1 MRNLS
6 LLTGQSLWMTAFVVA
21 CLCIG
26 LGFGFGFDAYGQG
39 PATIPASAADTAR
52 FGGLMRRATPFF
64 QTNLDSC
71 GFYLNAARALA
82 EASHDRKEV
91 ADAGNGLGSWFRDK
105 GDYTTAMTY
114 YEEARSIFDSL
125 KDWSGEGLCTMNT
138 AQLYKNIAATKK
150 TETLIDQGVQM
161 AVTSYELFL
170 RAHDTAHMVNAL
182 NEEGILYRDKAQSG
196 SVRSYYDTAYMRYLE
211 ALQLI
216 TLSGKGKSLTGRLY
230 NNISQIFH
238 EYKKDPR
245 TALSYIAKAEAFN
258 IAAHNRWSLTF
269 NYNNFA
275 QVYIDLGKTDSAIFY
290 ARKMLALATELK
302 IPDRRYDAYEQLY
315 LCFDAAKRPDSALH
329 YYIVSTELNDSL
341 TNLAKTKEV
350 IGLQEKYNS
359 VLKEVAITKLNAE
372 NSAKN
377 REIGFLSIL
386 LTFLVVLV
394 VGFSYL
400 IARLRSQKRQIE
412 DQSRKL
418 EVMLRELHHRV
429 KNNLQIVSSLLG
441 LQRYRSEDPETIG
454 VLQESQHRVQA
465 MSLIHQRL
473 YKNDALSTVNIREY
487 LVDLCESLLSSYGY
501 DRDRFDLEVTVGTD
515 VMDIDHA
522 LPIGLIVN
530 ELVTNAFKYA
540 YPGVGRPALR
550 ISLEQ
555 DSRQMVLVVGDNGV
569 GMEEERWQRGGESF
583 GKQLIGALC
592 RQLRATQE
600 MRAGAGTVFT
610 IKIPREAAA

>member
-1 MRNLS
+1 MGAYLFAC
-6 LLTGQSLWMTAFVVA
+6 LCA
-21 CLCIG
+21 CLCIALDG
-26 LGFGFGFDAYGQG
+26 YGQG
-39 PATIPASAADTAR
+39 TTSAAAASAAAAAAADTAR
-52 FGGLMRRATPFF
+52 FEALMRTAMPYF

-71 GFYLNAARALA
+71 GFYLRAARSLA

-91 ADAGNGLGSWFRDK
+91 ADAGNELGNWFRDK
-105 GDYTTAMTY
+105 GDHTTAMTY
-114 YEEARSIFDSL
+114 YEEARVIFDSL
-125 KDWSGEGLCTMNT
+125 KDWTGEGLCDMNT
-138 AQLYKNIAATKK
+138 AQLYKDIASINK
-150 TETLIDQGVQM
+150 TRTLIDQGIQM
-161 AVTSYELFL
+161 AVTSYELFI

-182 NEEGILYRDKAQSG
+182 NEEGILYRDKAKSG
-196 SVRSYYDTAYMRYLE
+196 TDGSYYDTAYARYLF

-216 TLSGKGKSLTGRLY
+216 TLSGKGRSLTGRLY
-230 NNISQIFH
+230 NNISQIFR
-238 EYKKDPR
+238 EYKKDQR
-245 TALSYIAKAEAFN
+245 AALSYLAKAEAFN

-269 NYNNFA
+269 NYNNFS
-275 QVYIDLGKTDSAIFY
+275 QGYIELGKIDSAIFY
-290 ARKMLALATELK
+290 ARKMLAIATELK
-302 IPDRRYDAYEQLY
+302 TPDRRYDAYQQLY
-315 LCFDAAKRPDSALH
+315 LCFDAGKRPDSALH
-329 YYIVSTELNDSL
+329 YYIVATELNDSL

-350 IGLQEKYNS
+350 LGLQEKYNS
-359 VLKEVAITKLNAE
+359 VKKEVAITKLNAE

-377 REIGFLSIL
+377 REIGFLIIL
-386 LTFLVVLV
+386 LTFLAVLV
-394 VGFSYL
+394 AGFSYL
-400 IARLRSQKRQIE
+400 IARLRSQKKQIE

-465 MSLIHQRL
+465 MSLIHSRL
-473 YKNDALSTVNIREY
+473 YKTDELSTVNIREY

-501 DRDRFDLEVTVGTD
+501 DRDRFELVIEVATD

-540 YPGVGRPALR
+540 YPGVGRPALF

-555 DSRQMVLVVGDNGV
+555 DSRQMVLVVRDNGV
-569 GMEEERWQRGGESF
+569 GIEEERWQRGGESF

-600 MRAGAGTVFT
+600 MKAEEGTVFV
-610 IKIPREAAA
+610 IKIPREEAA